1 MRRSTCLLITILAS
15 SLCNRAKATLDTP
28 PLVWE
33 KTFGG
38 SNGDEGW
45 SVQQTADGGF
55 VIAGGTSSFG
65 AGGQDVYLVKTD
77 SAGNLFWQKTFG
89 GSSWDSAHSV
99 EQTTDGG
106 FIIAGYTGS
115 FGAGNDDVY
124 LIKTDPNGEMLWQNT
139 FGGSKWEYGYS
150 VQQTTDGGFIIAGD
164 TSSFSAWPYSDV
176 YLVKTDCAGN
186 LLWQKTIGG
195 GHFDFGTSVQQTAD
209 GGYII
214 AGWTKSFGGA
224 PFREDV
230 YLIKTNSAGNLL
242 WQKTFIVSVSWAAV
256 QQTTDGGYIIVAGST
271 LIKTDTNGNLLWQ
284 KTFGGFSCGFSCG
297 SSIQQTIDRGFIIAG
312 CTSSFSADPDYTD
325 VYLVKTD
332 SEGNLLWQKTFAGSR
347 ENWGRSVQ
355 QTADGG
361 YIMAGWTESFGAGSS
376 DVYLIKLGFEGCQRW
391 DFNCDRLLDFADFA
405 EFAEHWLENTP
416 P

>member
-1 MRRSTCLLITILAS
+1 MEKVITLLAAIFVF
-15 SLCNRAKATLDTP
+15 SLCNPAKATLDAP
-28 PLVWE
+28 PVVWE

-38 SNGDEGW
+38 SSRDEGW
-45 SVQQTADGGF
+45 SVQQTTDGGF

-65 AGGQDVYLVKTD
+65 AGGDDVYLIKTD
-77 SAGNLFWQKTFG
+77 SEGNLLWEKTFG

-99 EQTTDGG
+99 QQTTDGG

-139 FGGSKWEYGYS
+139 FGGSKWDYGYS

-176 YLVKTDCAGN
+176 YLIKTDSVGN
-186 LLWQKTIGG
+186 MQWQKTFGG
-195 GHFDFGTSVQQTAD
+195 SHFDFGWSVQQTAD

-214 AGWTKSFGGA
+214 AGDTKSFGGA
-224 PFREDV
+224 PFREDL
-230 YLIKTNSAGNLL
+230 YLIKTDTNGNLL
-242 WQKTFIVSVSWAAV
+242 WQKTFIVSLSWAAV

-284 KTFGGFSCGFSCG
+284 KTFGGFSRGFSCG
-297 SSIQQTIDRGFIIAG
+297 SSIQQTTDGGFIISG
-312 CTSSFSADPDYTD
+312 DTSSFGADPDYTD

-332 SEGNLLWQKTFAGSR
+332 SAGNLLWQKTFSGSSYDR
-347 ENWGRSVQ
+347 GRSVQ
-355 QTADGG
+355 QTTDGG
-361 YIMAGWTESFGAGSS
+361 FIIAGTTYSFGAGYG
-376 DVYLIKLGFEGCQRW
+376 DVYLIKVGFEGCERW
-391 DFNCDRLLDFADFA
+391 DFNCDRCVDFFDFA
-405 EFAEHWLENTP
+405 EFANHWLEEK
-416 P
+416 